1 MSEITTTKETI
12 DNQEIL
18 GIEELLNDTIPKIN
32 EITNKLKFCNLSGSN
47 RITLDE
53 LRRKFKKAYFNF
65 DNEVDKL
72 YSESL
77 KNQQKELSKK
87 NKNKKSSNEIKEP
100 NKNSAIHKEID
111 TEKCLL
117 DFMNLKE
124 GTKISRLS
132 ANNAVNTWI
141 NENYPKDSNNKRPDI
156 IVKDDL
162 KILFEKYK
170 KIMISR
176 RSIIEE
182 QIKSSDSEPKKLQ
195 EDLNKINLC
204 IEDINKDSIKHTDVM
219 RFNAFGFSKQI
230 K

>member
-1 MSEITTTKETI
+1 MSETTTTKETI

-18 GIEELLNDTIPKIN
+18 VIEELFNDTITKIN
-32 EITNKLKFCNLSGSN
+32 KITGELKSCNLSGSN
-47 RITLDE
+47 RTILDDS
-53 LRRKFKKAYFNF
+53 KKKIKKSVFNLDF
-65 DNEVDKL
+65 EIDKL

-77 KNQQKELSKK
+77 KSQEKELSKK

-100 NKNSAIHKEID
+100 NKNSAIRKEID

-117 DFMNLKE
+117 DFMDLKE

-156 IVKDDL
+156 IVKDNL

-182 QIKSSDSEPKKLQ
+182 QIKSSDSVPKKLQ

-204 IEDINKDSIKHTDVM
+204 IEDINKDIIKHTDVM
-219 RFNAFGFSKQI
+219 RFNSFGFPK
-230 K
+230 